1 LQKTRSVTEGIWL
14 IDTFIAEMEGY
25 ASVYAV
31 KGESGAALV
40 DSGVSTTVGNILKGL
55 EEAGIAREEV
65 QYVIATHIHVDHA
78 GGAGYL
84 MRELP
89 EARAVVASN
98 GVHTL
103 AQPERLV
110 ASARRALGAIMD
122 TYGEMVPI
130 ESERLLSAEEAGTLD
145 LGGRA
150 LRFIPTPGH
159 ASTHI
164 CVVDDAS
171 GTLFTGDSMGMY
183 LADEGKV
190 IPVTPLPDFD
200 LEEQRRSME
209 RLAALDCGRTCFAHF
224 GCAGECAPLARES
237 LRNMEVMVEAV
248 KEAMRTDADQ
258 LETAAELMRLMG
270 VTSHY
275 GTYMFGGMSLQNV
288 QGITRYLRKQS
299 EEGSA

>member
-1 LQKTRSVTEGIWL
+1 LQRTRAIADGIWL
-14 IDTFIAEMEGY
+14 IDTFLADMEGY

-31 KGESGAALV
+31 KGEKGAALV
-40 DSGVSTTVGNILKGL
+40 DSGVSTTVGNILEGL
-55 EEAGIAREEV
+55 QGAGIAREEV
-65 QYVIATHIHVDHA
+65 LYVIATHIHVDHA

-89 EARAVVASN
+89 EARTIVASK

-122 TYGEMVPI
+122 IYGDMVPI
-130 ESERLLSAEEAGTLD
+130 ESERLLSAEEAGRLD
-145 LGGRA
+145 LGGRT

-159 ASTHI
+159 ASTQI

-183 LADEGKV
+183 LADEKKV

-248 KEAMRTDADQ
+248 KEAMRTDADP
-258 LETAAELMRLMG
+258 LDTAAELMRLMG

-275 GTYMFGGMSLQNV
+275 GTFMFGGMSLQNV
-288 QGITRYLRKQS
+288 QGITRYLRRQS
-299 EEGSA
+299 EE